1 MVHNGGVAR
10 FFEKNRS
17 GNIILALLFL
27 MVLAV
32 VNGCVI
38 KSPNPFDKY
47 SQPLRETTLFGDE
60 PGKILVIS
68 VKGVISDTGKGN
80 FLSEQPS
87 MVEEVVSQLR
97 LAAQD
102 QMIRAVVLKV
112 DSPGGT
118 TTASDILYNELLL
131 FKKRT
136 GKKLVVMMM
145 DMATSGGYYISLPA
159 DYIIAHPTTLTGSI
173 GVIFMRPLAPEL
185 MKKIGVSMDIVKS
198 GEFKDMGS
206 PFRMPTGEEKA
217 IFQKVTSDLGG
228 RFLSL
233 VKKHRK
239 LNPEQVKAARSARI
253 FLGDEAVAAGLI
265 DQTGYLEEAL
275 DKARSLANLSPRAK
289 IVVYRRNPGVNDT
302 LYSSSTTRYPDSRIS
317 LVNIDLLS
325 EFQHLG
331 TGFFYL
337 WAPGAES
344 LN

>member
-1 MVHNGGVAR
+1 MIYNSGVPV
-10 FFEKNRS
+10 FIKNVRS
-17 GNIILALLFL
+17 ATMMIPLLLLALMTL
-27 MVLAV
+27 

-47 SQPLRETTLFGDE
+47 NQPLKETTLYGDA
-60 PGKILVIS
+60 PGKILVVS
-68 VKGVISDTGKGN
+68 VKGVISDTGKEN

-87 MVEEVVSQLR
+87 LVEEVVSQLR

-102 QMIRAVVLKV
+102 QNIKAVVLKV
-112 DSPGGT
+112 DSPGGS

-159 DYIIAHPTTLTGSI
+159 DCIIAHPTTLTGSI

-185 MKKIGVSMDIVKS
+185 MKKIGVSMDIAKS
-198 GEFKDMGS
+198 GELKDMGS
-206 PFRMPTGEEKA
+206 PFRIPTDEEKA
-217 IFQKVTSDLGG
+217 IFQKVTSDLGD
-228 RFLSL
+228 RFISL

-239 LNPEQVKAARSARI
+239 LTPEQVKAARSARI

-265 DQTGYLEEAL
+265 DKIGYVDEAL
-275 DKARSLANLSPRAK
+275 EKARSLANLSPRAK
-289 IVVYRRNPGVNDT
+289 VIVYRRNPGVNDT
-302 LYSSSTTRYPDSRIS
+302 LYSSSTTRYPDGRIS
-317 LVNIDLLS
+317 LVNVDLLN

-337 WAPGAES
+337 WAPGADHRY
-344 LN
+344 